1 MALSRAKKL
10 LFALTAMALSFVAM
24 TLVLLAADLIL
35 HYRAERSAGLNRYGY
50 RGPVAPSKAP
60 GELRVVMLGG
70 STVFGYGVAWN
81 ESIPFVLETRLR
93 ERINRPIRVVNLG
106 FNNEGAFA
114 FLPNLED
121 FAYLDYDLV
130 VLYEGY
136 NDLPGDDDVNR
147 AVYRR
152 NSAVYRWTG
161 YYPILPLYLEE
172 KAKMLR
178 HGSDLNAAYETERRQ
193 ERGDASVVFRPNLA
207 QRTTAS
213 TVEAIAAMTKALDG
227 QLQEKERSRKGLPE
241 SESALGCKHPHV
253 TYCDSI
259 AAAVR
264 FARGNG
270 KAVVVVSQPR
280 LPGPRSLEFHTSQ
293 HAMLGGLMA
302 RVFGDDR
309 AVVWADL
316 SDLLDLTDPNVTFD
330 AMHLNPQSNAKVA
343 AALVNPVLVAAKALG
358 VSE

>member
-1 MALSRAKKL
+1 MALSRRKKIA
-10 LFALTAMALSFVAM
+10 FALAAVALSFFGV
-24 TLVLLAADLIL
+24 VLMLFAADLVL

-50 RGPVAPSKAP
+50 RGPVAPAKQQ
-60 GELRVVMLGG
+60 GELRIVMLGG
-70 STVFGYGVAWN
+70 STVFGYGVGWN
-81 ESIPFVLETRLR
+81 ESIPFVLESKLR
-93 ERINRPIRVVNLG
+93 ERIERPVRVVNLG
-106 FNNEGAFA
+106 FNNEGAYA

-121 FAYLDYDLV
+121 FEYLDYDLV

-178 HGSDLNAAYETERRQ
+178 HGSDLNQAYENARRE
-193 ERGDASVVFRPNLA
+193 ERGQTVVFRPNLA
-207 QRTTAS
+207 QRTSAGA
-213 TVEAIAAMTKALDG
+213 VEAIAAMTKALDG
-227 QLQEKERSRKGLPE
+227 QLTEKERSRQGVPE
-241 SESALGCKHPHV
+241 AASTLGCKHPHV

-264 FARGNG
+264 FAREKG

-280 LPGPRSLEFHTSQ
+280 LPGPRSFEFHTSQ
-293 HAMLGGLMA
+293 HAMLGSLMS
-302 RVFGDDR
+302 RVFGSDR
-309 AVVWADL
+309 GVVWADL
-316 SDLLDLTDPNVTFD
+316 SNLLNLTDPNVTFD
-330 AMHLNPQSNAKVA
+330 AMHLNPQSNAVVAGALVEPVLA
-343 AALVNPVLVAAKALG
+343 AAKTLEAAR
-358 VSE
+358 